1 MNVPTPADLSEFDK
15 SLDEYQVDVMIY
27 EPHLDAPWVNYYRHD
42 PAWVIES
49 RHGDLVVVSRNPEIP
64 FDR

>member
-1 MNVPTPADLSEFDK
+1 MNVPTPVDLSEFDK
-15 SLDEYQVDVMIY
+15 SLDEYKVEVMVY
-27 EPHLDAPWVNYYRHD
+27 EPHLDAPWVYLYRHD

-49 RHGDLVVVSRNPEIP
+49 GHGDLVVFYRNPEIA